1 MYAPR
6 LNGDWQ
12 HVSPKVRT
20 QWPRLSAEDVI
31 SIDGER
37 DLLVRA
43 LRERYGKSYGELERE
58 VSDFDLRDIRAAN
71 MARPSLGI
79 TND

>member
-43 LRERYGKSYGELERE
+43 LRERYGKSYGELESTSGTSGPRTWPAPPWG
-58 VSDFDLRDIRAAN
+58 SR
-71 MARPSLGI
+71 
-79 TND
+79 TT

>member
-12 HVSPKVRT
+12 HVSPKVRA